1 LKRLGVKAQIARGE
15 QAPGPGGLRSR
26 TPDIFRKVACF
37 TIRRALIRFPLVR
50 IEDMRS
56 FGLIG
61 GLGPGATIH
70 YYRELVKAQSGEFLI
85 VHADMERVRGYVEHG
100 DRAGLAG
107 YFAPMIERLARG
119 GAEVAAIS
127 AVTPHICIRELEK
140 ISALPLVNIIET
152 TAAEIRSRGY
162 KRVALFGTRFVVES
176 RMFGMLE
183 GVEVVVPE
191 QVETIYSAYMNIVNG
206 GTEDRTRIAQELPVD
221 AVLLAGTDLAQVF
234 DETNTEFS
242 HIDCAKVHIQ
252 AILREL

>member
-1 LKRLGVKAQIARGE
+1 MVGS
-15 QAPGPGGLRSR
+15 PGNGFS
-26 TPDIFRKVACF
+26 
-37 TIRRALIRFPLVR
+37 RFPPVK
-50 IEDMRS
+50 IGGMRN

-70 YYRELVKAQSGEFLI
+70 YYRELAKAQSGEFLI
-85 VHADMERVRGYVEHG
+85 VQADMDRVRGYVERG
-100 DRAGLAG
+100 DRAGLAA

-176 RMFGMLE
+176 RLFGMLD

-191 QVETIYSAYMNIVNG
+191 QVETIHSAYMNIVNG
-206 GTEDRTRIAQELPVD
+206 GTEDRITLTRIARELPVD

-234 DETNTEFS
+234 DETNTEFP
-242 HIDCAKVHIQ
+242 HVDCAKVHID
-252 AILREL
+252 AILRELR

>member
-1 LKRLGVKAQIARGE
+1 
-15 QAPGPGGLRSR
+15 
-26 TPDIFRKVACF
+26 
-37 TIRRALIRFPLVR
+37 
-50 IEDMRS
+50 MRS